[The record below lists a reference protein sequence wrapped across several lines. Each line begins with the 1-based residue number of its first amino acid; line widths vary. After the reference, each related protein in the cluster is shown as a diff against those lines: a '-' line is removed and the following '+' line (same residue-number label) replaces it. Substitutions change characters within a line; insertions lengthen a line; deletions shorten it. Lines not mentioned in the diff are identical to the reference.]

1 MKKIIILL
9 LLLIT
14 SISQAQPKKSFE
26 LYDSLNTSRRA
37 ITADLN
43 GFLYVDV
50 IFRGLTT
57 NDTIRIYNLLDSVE
71 GSGYSK
77 FTRDTIP
84 SYLRDLNLY
93 TESDSGFIRAT
104 ASPFNVAV
112 LNPNINKLL
121 IRWIDSNFDS
131 HTVYL
136 RIRGRNY

>member
-9 LLLIT
+9 LLLIA
-14 SISQAQPKKSFE
+14 SISYAQPKKSFE

-50 IFRGLTT
+50 VFRGLTT
-57 NDTIRIYNLLDSVE
+57 NDTIRIYNLLDSVRE
-71 GSGYSK
+71 SEYTK

-84 SYLRDLNLY
+84 CYLRDLNLY
-93 TESDSGFIRAT
+93 TEADSGFIRAT
-104 ASPFNVAV
+104 ASPFNVSV

-121 IRWIDSNFDS
+121 IRWTDSNFDS
-131 HTVYL
+131 HTIYL